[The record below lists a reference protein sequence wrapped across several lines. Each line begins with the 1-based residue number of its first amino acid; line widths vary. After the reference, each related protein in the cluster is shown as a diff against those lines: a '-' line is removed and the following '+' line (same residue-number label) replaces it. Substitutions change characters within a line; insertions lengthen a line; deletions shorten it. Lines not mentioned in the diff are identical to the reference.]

1 MFVLIK
7 HYVHVQINIRLMIYP
22 KLYKTIVLIF
32 LLISATAVRSQT
44 IILANAYAH
53 NDYWHKRPLLDA
65 LDHGFTYVEADVYL
79 RDDKLI
85 VAHFLPCFKKKRTLE
100 ELYLK
105 PLLNYVEEN
114 AKKEQPLNTGA
125 ITLMID
131 IKSDAS
137 KTYKALVLLLEKY
150 KSILSGYEGGEI
162 KLRKVTVVITGHKPY
177 DLIKGEN
184 DRIVFMDENL
194 KQAGNDSSRNVYPI
208 ASCKYSKLLKWK
220 GKGEITESE
229 IQRLAYYVTLAHKN
243 GRKVRLWGSPENK
256 VVWGELLKCNVDL
269 INTNKLNALRK
280 FLISD
285 LLLVAKKG

>member
-1 MFVLIK
+1 MF
-7 HYVHVQINIRLMIYP
+7 YP
-22 KLYKTIVLIF
+22 KFLKTSVVIF
-32 LLISATAVRSQT
+32 LFISTIAVPAQT
-44 IILANAYAH
+44 IILPNAYAH

-79 RDDKLI
+79 RNDQLI
-85 VAHFLPCFKKKRTLE
+85 VAHFLPCLKKKRTLE

-114 AKKEQPLNTGA
+114 AKKEQPQNNAA

-131 IKSDAS
+131 IKSDAN
-137 KTYKALVLLLEKY
+137 KTYTALVLLLEKY
-150 KSILSGYEGGEI
+150 RSMLSVFENGKT
-162 KLRKVTVVITGHKPY
+162 KLSNVTVVITGHKPY
-177 DLIKGEN
+177 NLIKGDN

-194 KQAGNDSSRNVYPI
+194 KQAGNDSSRNIYPI

-229 IQRLAYYVTLAHKN
+229 IHRLAYYVAQAHKN

-256 VVWGELLKCNVDL
+256 AVWGELLKCNVDL
-269 INTNKLNALRK
+269 INTNKLNALRD

-285 LLLVAKKG
+285 HLLVAKKV

>member
-1 MFVLIK
+1 MFVVKFIFNPMTYLKLQKKIFFIFILLSVAV
-7 HYVHVQINIRLMIYP
+7 VHAQI
-22 KLYKTIVLIF
+22 
-32 LLISATAVRSQT
+32 
-44 IILANAYAH
+44 IILPNAYAH

-79 RDDKLI
+79 RNDQLI
-85 VAHFLPCFKKKRTLE
+85 VAHFLPCLKKKKTLE

-114 AKKEQPLNTGA
+114 AKKEQPQNNAA

-131 IKSDAS
+131 IKSDAN
-137 KTYKALVLLLEKY
+137 KTYTALVLLLEKY
-150 KSILSGYEGGEI
+150 KSMLSVYENGEI
-162 KLRKVTVVITGHKPY
+162 KLRNVTVVITGHKPY
-177 DLIKGEN
+177 NLIKGEN
-184 DRIVFMDENL
+184 NRIVFMDENL
-194 KQAGNDSSRNVYPI
+194 KQAGNDSSRNIYPI

-229 IQRLAYYVTLAHKN
+229 IQRLVYYVAQAHKN

-285 LLLVAKKG
+285 LVSVAKKV